1 MSLSLYD
8 PWLWIG
14 VGAAMMLGEM
24 LISGYLLLG
33 FGIAAV
39 AMGAL
44 VWAAPETLG
53 ALPYAPLSLVLIYAL
68 AAFAVWGVVARRFG
82 RGARGAKGARDI
94 NDFEHRG

>member
-8 PWLWIG
+8 PWLWVG

-24 LISGYLLLG
+24 LISGFLLLG

-44 VWAAPETLG
+44 VWLAPGALA
-53 ALPYAPLSLVLIYAL
+53 ALPYAPLSILLIYAVMAL
-68 AAFAVWGVVARRFG
+68 LVWGGLARRFG
-82 RGARGAKGARDI
+82 RSARAARGERDI
-94 NDFEHRG
+94 NDFDHSG

>member
-1 MSLSLYD
+1 MSLSLFD

-33 FGIAAV
+33 FGIAAL

-44 VWAAPETLG
+44 VWMAPEMLG
-53 ALPYAPLSLVLIYAL
+53 ALPYTPLSLVLIYAVV
-68 AAFAVWGVVARRFG
+68 AFAVWGALARRFG
-82 RGARGAKGARDI
+82 RSARAAKGERDI
-94 NDFEHRG
+94 NDFQHRG